1 MTVATPHLNTETECS
16 ASRLLTKDIVGDI
29 IRHNTEYKP
38 NKEKIS
44 EIKNNIMKGRT
55 KPENINL
62 SKIRENII

>member
-1 MTVATPHLNTETECS
+1 MTVTTPHLNTETEHS

-29 IRHNTEYKP
+29 IRHN
-38 NKEKIS
+38 
-44 EIKNNIMKGRT
+44 IMKGRA

>member
-1 MTVATPHLNTETECS
+1 MAVTTPHIKTETEYS
-16 ASRLLTKDIVGDI
+16 ASSLLTKDIVGYI

-44 EIKNNIMKGRT
+44 EIKNNIMEGRV